1 MLNGERIFNTVP
13 IVIEKG
19 SLMAQY
25 IEVSEVGEFML
36 IYQIT
41 LETILTTQWYKINVV
56 HDL

>member
-1 MLNGERIFNTVP
+1 MVNEFLIQCP

-41 LETILTTQWYKINVV
+41 LETILTTQWCKINVV